1 MDARDPGGE
10 GGGEGEV
17 PNLPVEGK
25 CLVFTCNRAVAK
37 HVLKHLRLFR

>member
-10 GGGEGEV
+10 GGGGEV

-25 CLVFTCNRAVAK
+25 FLVFSCNRAVAK